1 MSLEYVQGFFSLSVL
16 KFAVVNLVCG
26 GLLGVSTG
34 FVAVHTT
41 FVQISQNC
49 TLYQSPLSCDAVGGG
64 SSTSC
69 RWGYSNVSA
78 SYKCLFDDGLTEC
91 SSLDHSSS
99 DQCSRLSHCSW
110 SYDDSLCRHVAGYSA
125 VDSGIFCG
133 ATVVGGLVGS
143 LAIGHVVNR
152 FGRKRCMIFGGLA
165 ASFCSGL
172 VHIADAKVMYSLL
185 VAARFLLGVV
195 VGALCCVGPMYV
207 DEMVPSAYANPVG
220 VLFQGFFTFAM
231 MLAAL
236 QGYFL
241 NPTDFTT
248 DVNMPLRFQL
258 LDALPTISSLLVM
271 ITGIFMTESTKWT
284 NRSFQDIQTKDQ
296 GFLVELSTETIQ
308 LLNSKDSMAPPPTW
322 WEMKGVLG
330 VAFMMALAQQLTGC
344 NAIFNYAP
352 NITKSMNFAPLT
364 GNVIVLAWNA
374 LTSLVSV
381 PFASKCSMRSMF
393 LVGTLFAS
401 VAGFLTG
408 IPLYPGVASEDTRSK
423 FAIAGV
429 SLFLLAFE
437 IGIGSTF
444 FVLAQTLF
452 PENFRAKGSSF
463 TMVCMFLF
471 NISLNVGFPIVV
483 EAVSGGPSGNQ
494 NKGMSVTFLFF
505 GCVGAA
511 SLCVLVKFLK
521 PHE

>member
-1 MSLEYVQGFFSLSVL
+1 
-16 KFAVVNLVCG
+16 
-26 GLLGVSTG
+26 
-34 FVAVHTT
+34 
-41 FVQISQNC
+41 
-49 TLYQSPLSCDAVGGG
+49 
-64 SSTSC
+64 
-69 RWGYSNVSA
+69 
-78 SYKCLFDDGLTEC
+78 
-91 SSLDHSSS
+91 
-99 DQCSRLSHCSW
+99 
-110 SYDDSLCRHVAGYSA
+110 
-125 VDSGIFCG
+125 
-133 ATVVGGLVGS
+133 
-143 LAIGHVVNR
+143 
-152 FGRKRCMIFGGLA
+152 
-165 ASFCSGL
+165 
-172 VHIADAKVMYSLL
+172 
-185 VAARFLLGVV
+185 
-195 VGALCCVGPMYV
+195 
-207 DEMVPSAYANPVG
+207 
-220 VLFQGFFTFAM
+220 M